1 MTENRTHGVA
11 LLVNHDRLEDLR
23 DLTPMEFRQFGLSR
37 LGYLREDEPDGPA
50 RGCAI
55 LAADGSTVAE
65 VEDVDQAVDF
75 AAERALTLLT
85 VH

>member
-1 MTENRTHGVA
+1 MA

-23 DLTPMEFRQFGLSR
+23 DLTPMEFRQFGMLR
-37 LGYLREDEPDGPA
+37 LGYLREEEAPGLP

-65 VEDVDQAVDF
+65 VDDIDQAVDL
-75 AAERALTLLT
+75 AAEHALTLLT